1 VSAAHKIRL
10 ARIVREA
17 GGCPTPALYKHDPAG
32 TVLLPLCALPV
43 QTDAF
48 GSNVS
53 PEPTD
58 LGPCD
63 FVKFYRVGCY
73 RGLVRG
79 SAEIRRWHPGTADPR
94 RRCAA

>member
-1 VSAAHKIRL
+1 MSAAHKIRL

-48 GSNVS
+48 GNNVPS
-53 PEPTD
+53 EPTD
-58 LGPCD
+58 LA
-63 FVKFYRVGCY
+63 
-73 RGLVRG
+73 RG
-79 SAEIRRWHPGTADPR
+79 AR
-94 RRCAA
+94 RRDARLFQVIKGDGCRSGIDYRAQPR